1 MIRNAEKML
10 SYYIKLWYNK
20 RINEVNDMHNTNDYT
35 PNTEDLEQLSQRRMQ
50 EDAERQQYT
59 ERPRSQRILAW
70 ILLGIMVLGIF
81 FYCYW
86 QMTPLV

>member
-1 MIRNAEKML
+1 
-10 SYYIKLWYNK
+10 
-20 RINEVNDMHNTNDYT
+20 MHNTNDYT

>member
-1 MIRNAEKML
+1 ML
-10 SYYIKLWYNK
+10 SYCMKLWYNK

-59 ERPRSQRILAW
+59 ERPRSQRVLAW

>member
-1 MIRNAEKML
+1 
-10 SYYIKLWYNK
+10 
-20 RINEVNDMHNTNDYT
+20 MHNTNDYT

-59 ERPRSQRILAW
+59 ERPRSQRVLAW

>member
-1 MIRNAEKML
+1 M
-10 SYYIKLWYNK
+10 
-20 RINEVNDMHNTNDYT
+20 NDYKPT
-35 PNTEDLEQLSQRRMQ
+35 TEDLEKISQLRMQ
-50 EDAERQQYT
+50 EDLESHYT

-70 ILLGIMVLGIF
+70 ILLIIMVIGIF